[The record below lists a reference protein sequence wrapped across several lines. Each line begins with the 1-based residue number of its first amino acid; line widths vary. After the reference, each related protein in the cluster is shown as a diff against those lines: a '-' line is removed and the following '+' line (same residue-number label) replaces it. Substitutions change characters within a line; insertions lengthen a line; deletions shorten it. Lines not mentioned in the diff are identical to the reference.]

1 MEPDLPN
8 YYIIDILP
16 KQVPASSTG
25 QYFKIERYFLN
36 GPQFEEIIKK
46 FSSLLIKLNC
56 YFDLTVYCGKVVSD
70 TNPSPE
76 DICHF
81 LKESVR
87 NHKPVLFYM
96 NKDKGQFHI
105 DFSGDDHYMGL
116 VLPYLYPGLLGLIK
130 QLATAE
136 GLFVW
141 PRQFVDQN
149 E

>member
-1 MEPDLPN
+1 MEPRIEKFICDQLSRWPEAAARYRHLKKADRRTLQAGGLEVVVQLN
-8 YYIIDILP
+8 PDRSI
-16 KQVPASSTG
+16 SS
-25 QYFKIERYFLN
+25 KAALDDR
-36 GPQFEEIIKK
+36 
-46 FSSLLIKLNC
+46 
-56 YFDLTVYCGKVVSD
+56 
-70 TNPSPE
+70 
-76 DICHF
+76 
-81 LKESVR
+81 SVR
-87 NHKPVLFYM
+87 ERPCFLCPENRPEE
-96 NKDKGQFHI
+96 QFHI